1 MAVRRTQQAA
11 SRLLAAL
18 AVVLMAA
25 QVGATETSVLTK
37 SEQYGLGR
45 QAGNSLFRF
54 DTETLFDSGQFGFGQ
69 SAVNALEVQE
79 TEYLRFSDWRPE
91 GDAPVHWSLH
101 SQIDLYRLAAADR
114 DPIMPPEASSG
125 PYPEQL
131 PASEA
136 ETPSYGRMFFKGWA
150 LITSVELVLL
160 AVTAMLPKSWTG
172 WSSTFVADG
181 MGNLKEAYTMPPVWD
196 TDHWFHNYVGH
207 PYGGSVYYNTVR
219 CQGANPGQSFLFST
233 ALSVQWEYIF
243 EAVAERPSIQDLFIT
258 PITGSLLG
266 EAVHHLTLSLKR
278 HGTNFFEKVIILF
291 LNPGS
296 VIFNGFG

>member
-1 MAVRRTQQAA
+1 MAVGRTQQEA

-25 QVGATETSVLTK
+25 QVVAAETNVLAK
-37 SEQYGLGR
+37 SEHHGLGL
-45 QAGNSLFRF
+45 QARSSLFRF
-54 DTETLFDSGQFGFGQ
+54 ETKTLFDHNEFGFGQ
-69 SAVNALEVQE
+69 PAVSEIEVGARN
-79 TEYLRFSDWRPE
+79 YLRSSDWQPE
-91 GDAPVHWSLH
+91 VDSPVHWSLNR
-101 SQIDLYRLAAADR
+101 QIDLYRLAAADR
-114 DPIMPPEASSG
+114 NPIMPPETSSG

-131 PASEA
+131 PASEV

-150 LITSVELVLL
+150 LITSVELALL

-172 WSSTFVADG
+172 WSSHFVADG

-266 EAVHHLTLSLKR
+266 EVVHHLTLSLKR

-296 VIFNGFG
+296 VVFNGFS